1 MKTKL
6 SMLVAFIL
14 SVSIATSVF
23 GQEAPKVQEMKKVG
37 FGLHVEQFKTQDI
50 MSSTI
55 VAANKL
61 LITLNPA
68 SNFRVEPSVGFSKFK
83 DEFGDNLNGGSE
95 TSKGVY
101 LGIGA
106 FYMYQAGKTNLYF
119 GLRLEHGKITEERE
133 YSGSGYSEK
142 NTTKTKRFMFAPTL
156 GAEYFLGKH
165 FSFGGEFALKNY
177 SSTSSYTN
185 SNNSPPSDENKNK
198 YFSTDTG
205 LLLRFY
211 F

>member
-1 MKTKL
+1 M
-6 SMLVAFIL
+6 AFIL
-14 SVSIATSVF
+14 LVSIATSVF
-23 GQEAPKVQEMKKVG
+23 GQEAPKAQEMKKFG

-55 VAANKL
+55 VPANKL
-61 LITLNPA
+61 ILVMSPV
-68 SNFRVEPSVGFSKFK
+68 SNFRVEPSIGFSNSK
-83 DEFGDNLNGGSE
+83 DEFGDINYSGMQ
-95 TSKGVY
+95 TSKGFY
-101 LGIGA
+101 IGIGA

-119 GLRLEHGKITEERE
+119 GLRLEHGKIKEEMEYTSNGFSDFSKTE
-133 YSGSGYSEK
+133 
-142 NTTKTKRFMFAPTL
+142 TKRFMFAPTL

-177 SSTSSYTN
+177 SSKSSNTSTN
-185 SNNSPPSDENKNK
+185 NPAPSDENKNK
-198 YFSTDTG
+198 FFSTDTG